1 MVTKSD
7 NKASCYDFFIEV
19 RCRTVQLIDPLTP
32 EDACA
37 QSMADAS
44 PAKWHLAHTSWFY
57 ETFILENFEPNFLPY
72 NQVFRSLFNS
82 YYNGIGEQYPRNKRG
97 LLTKPSLDEINAYAQ
112 DITSRILRLESLG
125 NIEVERLIELGCY
138 HEQQHQELIVMDVK
152 HLLSCNPLRPTYMKF
167 REKIN
172 LQKDDGWEKIEGGVH
187 RIGNTTENFS
197 FDNEHP
203 PHDAY
208 FKTFQLNKNL
218 VSNGEYLAFIES
230 AGYATPEFWLA
241 DGWTLIRENNW
252 KGPAYWE
259 QIDDKWFEFTTDGL
273 QPLDLQVPV
282 CHVSYYEANA
292 YANWAEARLPTE
304 QEWEIA
310 AQCALSRG
318 CNILDL
324 FQSRWQWTQSSYA
337 PYPGFRASKSTI
349 GEYNGKFMSNQMV
362 LRGSSV
368 VTPENHSR
376 TTYRN
381 FFYPHQRWPFTGV
394 RLCRDI

>member
-97 LLTKPSLDEINAYAQ
+97 LLTKPSLDEIKAYAQ

-167 REKIN
+167 REKIK

-218 VSNGEYLAFIES
+218 VSNGEYLVFIES

-273 QPLDLQVPV
+273 QPLDLRAPV